1 MRKKLVRYRE
11 IDKIMFIG
19 KGVSE
24 AAYDRELHCS

>member
-1 MRKKLVRYRE
+1 MRSGYYRE